1 MDRFVAANDAVHIR
15 YHRPTQNSIL
25 HRNCQLSTIMKP
37 KYNAVRLLFA
47 AALLCPFASF
57 ACAGPGIQYWQT
69 LHKESDYKQ
78 LQTGEKVA
86 YVCNQCKTVS
96 EITVESPE
104 QAMALCKEGATV
116 TCPSC
121 KMTTKV
127 VMKGKNNDPSAT
139 SEVIYV
145 NDKGEECA
153 FMAKV
158 SEKK

>member
-1 MDRFVAANDAVHIR
+1 MFLTGNRKGIIVL
-15 YHRPTQNSIL
+15 NSNL
-25 HRNCQLSTIMKP
+25 NSLRNRHLPEIMKT

-47 AALLCPFASF
+47 VAILGAFASF
-57 ACAGPGIQYWQT
+57 AYAGPGIQYWET
-69 LHKESDYKQ
+69 LHRDSQFKQ
-78 LQTGEKVA
+78 LKTGEKVA

-96 EITVESPE
+96 EVAIESPD

-127 VMKGKNNDPSAT
+127 VVKGKHNDPSTT

-158 SEKK
+158 AEKK